1 MNEMNEK
8 YSELRLKNIQISQKF
23 FINFEIRIN
32 L

>member
-1 MNEMNEK
+1 MNEK
-8 YSELRLKNIQISQKF
+8 YSELRLKNIQISQEF